1 MEKELK
7 MGTVDEAAITS
18 ESLPFRPRA
27 RLLQLLGDQLIG
39 SPRLAVFELVK
50 NAYDADA
57 ENVVVSLEKL
67 GTPNS
72 AITVQDDGD
81 GMAIET
87 VKDIWLVPAHDH
99 RGIQRANLKR
109 TRLNRLPLGEK
120 GLGRFAVHKL
130 GDEIELVTR
139 AAGQAECVV
148 QIDWTSLISR
158 EFLSEAEVT
167 VSTREPTVFQGHRT
181 GTRLTIRKLREENW
195 TRGEVRRLLRQIT
208 SISSPFKSRSD
219 QFHTELKV
227 PEHPDWVAGV
237 PDINVLLERA
247 PWHFMF
253 SFDDGKIDW
262 EYEFRGISGI
272 KLERRAVQSTGAWL
286 QVFSDRDIDDLGISQ
301 GANSTKPKKLI
312 ADASMADGIG
322 PITGE
327 FYVFDRDREV
337 LQHLGDSQLIQ
348 NFLDENGGVRVYRDS
363 IRVYNYGESGD
374 DWLGL
379 DLRRVNTPTR
389 NISRNII
396 VGAIDL
402 SLENSVGLVEKT
414 NREGFVENSPYSNLR
429 RIVLGALAILEIER
443 KIDKDNIRSI
453 TGKGRDSEAA
463 NITHPL
469 QALRE
474 AARKNK
480 LSAELD
486 PLINKAERNYNE
498 MRDSMLQAGLS
509 GMGLAIVFHEIEQ
522 GVRLLHDAI
531 EAGGDIGTV
540 QIQARELVRVLDGFS
555 ELLRKGDKRNNSI
568 KHLVRRA
575 RDLNRVRFRN
585 HGVQLVCPALEDDAP
600 DIERSFAFGLL
611 LGALNNLLDNAFY
624 WLQIRWPDDLGKG
637 RKIYINIESD
647 LAGCPAIVV
656 ADTGPGLQDDPDRLK
671 KPFFSRRPD
680 GMGVG
685 LYYAN
690 MVMELN
696 GGHLAFPDAGEANV
710 PEEFEGAVIAL
721 MFPKEGISS

>member
-1 MEKELK
+1 MP
-7 MGTVDEAAITS
+7 TVDKNDPVS

-57 ENVVVSLEKL
+57 ESVTVTLNAL
-67 GTPNS
+67 GTAQS
-72 AITVQDDGD
+72 TITVEDDGD
-81 GMAIET
+81 GMSLAT
-87 VKDIWLVPAHDH
+87 VKEIWLVPAHDH
-99 RGIQRANLKR
+99 RGLQRAKLKR

-130 GDEIELVTR
+130 GDAIELVTR
-139 AAGQAECVV
+139 APGEQECVV
-148 QIDWTSLISR
+148 QIDWAALIEK

-167 VSTREPTVFQGHRT
+167 VTTRPPVVFT
-181 GTRLTIRKLREENW
+181 EEKKGTRLTIGKLREVNW

-208 SISSPFKSRSD
+208 SISSPFKTRSD
-219 QFHTELKV
+219 QFNTELKV
-227 PEHPDWVAGV
+227 TGHPEWVAGV

-247 PWHFMF
+247 PWRFVF
-253 SFDDGKIDW
+253 SFENGKIDW
-262 EYEFRGISGI
+262 DYEFRGIAGI
-272 KLERRAVQSTGAWL
+272 KLERRAVSSNAGRL
-286 QVFSDRDIDDLGISQ
+286 QIAAERDVDEL
-301 GANSTKPKKLI
+301 GANQGSTSKAAKKLV
-312 ADASMADGIG
+312 ADQSMTDGIG
-322 PITGE
+322 PVTGE

-337 LQHLGDSQLIQ
+337 LQLLGDSQLIQ

-363 IRVYNYGESGD
+363 IRVYNYGEAGD

-414 NREGFVENSPYSNLR
+414 NREGFVENLAYSNLR

-443 KIDKDNIRSI
+443 KIDKENIRSI
-453 TGKGRDSEAA
+453 TGKGKDKEVA
-463 NITHPL
+463 NIAMPL
-469 QALRE
+469 QALRD
-474 AARKNK
+474 AAKK
-480 LSAELD
+480 HQLSAELD
-486 PLINKAERNYNE
+486 PLINKAEKNYSE
-498 MRDSMLQAGLS
+498 MRDTMLQAGIS

-522 GVRLLHDAI
+522 GVRLLYDAI
-531 EAGGDIGTV
+531 EEGRDLKNV
-540 QIQARELVRVLDGFS
+540 QVQARELVRVLDGFS
-555 ELLRKGDKRNNSI
+555 ELLRKGDRRNHSL
-568 KHLVRRA
+568 KHLIKRA

-585 HGVQLVCPALEDDAP
+585 HGVTLVCPILEDESP
-600 DIERSFAFGLL
+600 GIERSFSFGLL
-611 LGALNNLLDNAFY
+611 LGALNNLLDNAFH
-624 WLQIRWPDDLGKG
+624 WLQVRWPEVVDHK
-637 RKIYINIESD
+637 RKIYINIEPD
-647 LAGCPAIVV
+647 LTGCPAIIV
-656 ADTGPGLQDDPDRLK
+656 ADTGPGFQDDPERLV

-696 GGHLAFPDAGEANV
+696 GGHLAFPDAEELGV
-710 PEEFEGAVIAL
+710 PEEFNGAVIAL
-721 MFPKEGISS
+721 MFPKEGIS